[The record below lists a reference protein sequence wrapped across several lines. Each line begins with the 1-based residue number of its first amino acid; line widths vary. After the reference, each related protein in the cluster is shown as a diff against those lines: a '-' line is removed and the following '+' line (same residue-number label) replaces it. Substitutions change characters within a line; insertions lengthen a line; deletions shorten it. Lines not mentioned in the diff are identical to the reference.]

1 MRSKILKPKQTST
14 YFSKYKTVE
23 NYGKYYSFVT
33 IEGVDVGTKK
43 LSKLFNPVRDTI
55 RYAGDI
61 ELELSLISSD
71 YEQMILMKPRFYVDY
86 MGKII
91 YCFESTNVV
100 PKKTTINEVYTVYVN
115 QGKIVTDENGERQE
129 VKDRYGSDGSLCEVL
144 SIDNLD
150 STIRED
156 FGL

>member
-1 MRSKILKPKQTST
+1 M
-14 YFSKYKTVE
+14 E

-71 YEQMILMKPRFYVDY
+71 YEQMFLMKPRFYVDY

-100 PKKTTINEVYTVYVN
+100 PKK
-115 QGKIVTDENGERQE
+115 QRLM
-129 VKDRYGSDGSLCEVL
+129 RYILFML
-144 SIDNLD
+144 
-150 STIRED
+150 IREKLLRMKTEK
-156 FGL
+156 GRK